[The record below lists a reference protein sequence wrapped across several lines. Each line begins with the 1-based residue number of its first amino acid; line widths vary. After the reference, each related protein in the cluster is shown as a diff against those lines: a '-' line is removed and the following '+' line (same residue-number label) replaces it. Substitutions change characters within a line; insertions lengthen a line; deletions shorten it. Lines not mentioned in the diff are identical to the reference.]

1 MPRGAPYE
9 RTTENIINNNTESAY
24 GYGDLHIGPGLI
36 PELPRRV
43 IKIIY
48 EEIRIRSARGPERES
63 DGPRGSRGY
72 PSRAPRTR
80 LFPIFFNRLT
90 SVRARARS
98 TLVD

>member
-1 MPRGAPYE
+1 VPRGAPYE
-9 RTTENIINNNTESAY
+9 RATANIINNNTESAY

-63 DGPRGSRGY
+63 E
-72 PSRAPRTR
+72 RAPRFARISLSRPTNALIPR
-80 LFPIFFNRLT
+80 SSLT
-90 SVRARARS
+90 G
-98 TLVD
+98 